1 MVHHSEIHQKTT
13 GDPSCVHMFCITSSQ
28 IHTYSVTS
36 RYRTL
41 RSGLLAILLGARTL
55 LVTRASLRT
64 ERSDAPIG
72 APNGL
77 PGDPKRPSLHTS
89 EARAHTRVPPGCVCV
104 CVPRGGGASRATSA
118 FRREGHPCGTSPA
131 SSESRGCAMSGP
143 RAKVLTGRQG
153 LSSMSSELVVCGR
166 TTIYLD
172 HDSQMWRSSIWLQT
186 RHPYL
191 HAPETSPFSHSKIQG
206 THLRVDGTDPKR
218 WFI

>member
-104 CVPRGGGASRATSA
+104 CVCVCAPRRRRFARYFGVSEGRTPVWDLASF
-118 FRREGHPCGTSPA
+118 FRVERLCHVGPEG
-131 SSESRGCAMSGP
+131 
-143 RAKVLTGRQG
+143 QG
-153 LSSMSSELVVCGR
+153 LN
-166 TTIYLD
+166 
-172 HDSQMWRSSIWLQT
+172 RSPRS
-186 RHPYL
+186 
-191 HAPETSPFSHSKIQG
+191 
-206 THLRVDGTDPKR
+206 
-218 WFI
+218 

>member
-104 CVPRGGGASRATSA
+104 CVCVCPAAAALRALLRRFGGKDTRV
-118 FRREGHPCGTSPA
+118 
-131 SSESRGCAMSGP
+131 GP
-143 RAKVLTGRQG
+143 RQLLPSR
-153 LSSMSSELVVCGR
+153 EVVPCRARGP
-166 TTIYLD
+166 
-172 HDSQMWRSSIWLQT
+172 RS
-186 RHPYL
+186 
-191 HAPETSPFSHSKIQG
+191 
-206 THLRVDGTDPKR
+206 
-218 WFI
+218 